1 MATKSTKSR
10 YQGSK
15 PGKKTGNPKS
25 GKKRS
30 SSDKVT
36 KKDVDVFGPAAMQN
50 VYYIAHNAAACLE
63 FRGYGW
69 SKDKRKKGKKW
80 KMQM

>member
-10 YQGSK
+10 TQSIK
-15 PGKKTGNPKS
+15 PAKTGSPKT

-30 SSDKVT
+30 SRDKAA
-36 KKDVDVFGPAAMQN
+36 KKDVEILGPAAMQN

-69 SKDKRKKGKKW
+69 LKDKRKKGKKR
-80 KMQM
+80 KKRK